1 LWSPALLNEIHFLQD
16 NNLLVPAK
24 RASSNALFPPAD
36 NMKEMK
42 EDTRWKLIIA
52 TGLILLSLALFT
64 AHYLI
69 FQDDHHLFIFFAG
82 DLAFIPIEVLIVT
95 LIIDQMLESREKQR
109 RMEKL
114 NMVIGTF
121 FSTFGTPLLAR
132 LSGTDERIGPVK
144 ERLVVTATWN
154 KAMFK
159 DMRKCLDDYTCSVSL
174 ARIDLEDFRKFL
186 IDHEEFL
193 LRLVENPMVFEH
205 ESFTDLILALNHLTE
220 ELKARDDLSAL
231 PPSDKSHLTSDIQR
245 AYTQLIHEWITYM
258 EYLKNHYPY
267 LFNLAMRKNP
277 FDESASVIVMQDT

>member
-1 LWSPALLNEIHFLQD
+1 
-16 NNLLVPAK
+16 
-24 RASSNALFPPAD
+24 
-36 NMKEMK
+36 MKEMK

-52 TGLILLSLALFT
+52 TGLILLSLVLFT

-69 FQDDHHLFIFFAG
+69 FHDEHHLSIFFVG

-95 LIIDQMLESREKQR
+95 LIIDQLLESREKQR
-109 RMEKL
+109 KMEKL

-132 LSGTDERIGPVK
+132 LTGTDESIGPVK
-144 ERLVVTATWN
+144 QRLVITATWN

-159 DMRKCLDDYTCSVSL
+159 DMQKCLDDHSCSVSL

-205 ESFTDLILALNHLTE
+205 ESFTDLILALSHLTE
-220 ELKARDDLSAL
+220 ELKARGDLSAL
-231 PPSDKSHLTSDIQR
+231 PPSDKSHLTTDIQR
-245 AYTQLIHEWITYM
+245 AYTRLIHEWITYM

-277 FDESASVIVMQDT
+277 FDESASVIVMQDA